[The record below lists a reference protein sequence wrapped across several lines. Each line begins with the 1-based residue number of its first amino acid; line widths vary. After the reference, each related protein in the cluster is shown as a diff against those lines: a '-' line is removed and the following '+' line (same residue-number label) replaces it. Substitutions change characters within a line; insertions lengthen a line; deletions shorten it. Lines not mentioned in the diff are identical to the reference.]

1 MGSSGSGNF
10 SDYSGSPKSDLGGGA
25 SGGASG
31 SDKCSQAFATILEDV
46 ASHQFYASHGSVPP
60 VGTQLTI
67 EVRGRVVALA
77 GTETVGS
84 IPTRFNYLARCI
96 EDGFT
101 YTGVVTN
108 SSNGAN
114 PQVHADFV
122 AN

>member
-10 SDYSGSPKSDLGGGA
+10 SDYTGSPKSDFGAGA

-31 SDKCSQAFATILEDV
+31 FDKCDQAFAAILEDV
-46 ASHQFYASHGSVPP
+46 ASHQFYANHGSVPP

-67 EVRGRVVALA
+67 EVRGRVVAVT
-77 GTETVGS
+77 GTESVGS

-96 EDGFT
+96 ADGFT
-101 YTGVVTN
+101 YTGVVTS

-114 PQVHADFV
+114 PKVHADFV